1 MFSTAVLLLA
11 AGFLGTCWVTLASWA
26 LGTRYIHDRALL
38 RQGSDV
44 DALSSGSLRLGDLSR
59 RRLDRIALGASSPT
73 AARAARALERA
84 DEAVLLRRAASG
96 RRKRSRLRALTILV
110 RAGSPHAVDLL
121 RSAVTAGDASV
132 AASAMR
138 LTSELRTHA
147 ADILLLD
154 VLVEGRHPRSRTA
167 TELEPRAAH
176 IRDELREL
184 ALHPDAGLRFWAVTL
199 LGRNALDAS
208 SASVVAF
215 RAADVDASVRAAAAE
230 ALGKA
235 PPALTQPILRRL
247 LDDDVFF
254 VRAHAAR
261 GVGEAR
267 ITALAGDVLPLLA
280 DTNWWVRASARET
293 LLALGADGFRA
304 AVAAL
309 DHHDRFA
316 RDGALEVVVASE
328 HLHELLVAAERG
340 DYEAKALA
348 ATIAALRAGTI
359 DAERAAA

>member
-1 MFSTAVLLLA
+1 VFSTAVLLLA

-73 AARAARALERA
+73 AARVARALERA

-96 RRKRSRLRALTILV
+96 RRKRTRLRALTILV
-110 RAGSPHAVDLL
+110 RAGSPRAVDLL
-121 RSAVTAGDASV
+121 RAAVTAGDASV

-154 VLVEGRHPRSRTA
+154 VLVGGRHPRSRTA

-184 ALHPDAGLRFWAVTL
+184 ASHPEAGLRFWAVTL

-215 RAADVDASVRAAAAE
+215 LAADVDPSVRAAVAE

-235 PPALTQPILRRL
+235 PDALTQPILRRL

-304 AVAAL
+304 AATAL
-309 DHHDRFA
+309 EHHDRFA

-328 HLHELLVAAERG
+328 HLHKLLAAAEHG
-340 DYEAKALA
+340 DPEAKALA
-348 ATIAALRAGTI
+348 ATIEARRAGTI
-359 DAERAAA
+359 EAERAAA